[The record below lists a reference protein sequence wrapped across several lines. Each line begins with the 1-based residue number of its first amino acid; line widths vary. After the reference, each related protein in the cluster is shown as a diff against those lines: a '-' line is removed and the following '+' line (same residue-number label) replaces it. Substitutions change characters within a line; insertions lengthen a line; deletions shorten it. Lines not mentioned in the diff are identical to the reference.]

1 MNVFKRIWN
10 NIKQHF
16 NAFRTD
22 TFSIKNKGSW
32 ANYLF
37 IFIGV
42 IGAVFLLFG
51 NFFASDKIENKHT
64 KTGQYYKLDTSNKVK
79 IDKWLWNKK
88 TNTLDV
94 VLEYKTIDDNSLQEN
109 NSYNYVARAN
119 DNASKKLD
127 IKTVS
132 NADNRVALRINDV
145 KKGFEV
151 LGLEIYKKTDGSK
164 KQKVKSLLANE
175 QYVSKTNNKN
185 LKNHQDYLLEFIKN
199 DKKDVEKSIKNSEKK
214 VKKYEEKIKD
224 KESEM
229 SKLDDEKEYQTE
241 SEKSKTD
248 TKINSIKDEIR
259 ELELNIDREK
269 DTIDEEKES
278 KKLLNSKY
286 KDTKEFNE

>member
-1 MNVFKRIWN
+1 MNVFKRILD
-10 NIKQHF
+10 NIKRHF

-32 ANYLF
+32 LNYLF
-37 IFIGV
+37 IFVGV
-42 IGAVFLLFG
+42 IGAFFLLFG

-79 IDKWLWNKK
+79 IDKWLWNKN

-94 VLEYKTIDDNSLQEN
+94 VLSYKTIDDNSLQEN

-132 NADNRVALRINDV
+132 NADNKVALRINNV

-151 LGLEIYKKTDGSK
+151 LGLEIYKKTDGTK

-175 QYVSKTNNKN
+175 QYVSKKNNKK

-199 DKKDVEKSIKNSEKK
+199 DKKDVEKSIENSEEK

-224 KESEM
+224 KESEI
-229 SKLDDEKEYQTE
+229 SKLDDEKEYQTD
-241 SEKSKTD
+241 SEKSKND

-259 ELELNIDREK
+259 ELELNIDSEK
-269 DTIDEEKES
+269 DMIDEEKES

-286 KDTKEFNE
+286 KDTKDFNE